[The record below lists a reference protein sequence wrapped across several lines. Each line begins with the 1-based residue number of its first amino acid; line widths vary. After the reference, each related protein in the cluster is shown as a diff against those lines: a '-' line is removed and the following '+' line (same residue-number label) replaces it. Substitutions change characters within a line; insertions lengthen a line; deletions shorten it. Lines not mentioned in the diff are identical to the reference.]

1 MKEYLF
7 RWVAYRDDDSLSKF
21 NLFIFVLILL
31 SIVLIVLES
40 IVSIKSMHSS
50 ILKSTNQIIMS
61 IFVIEYIIRLYISD
75 LTHPSDSRLKS
86 IFKFV
91 FSLYGIIDLLSI
103 IPFLLPFFVVLDLR
117 FLRILRLF
125 KFFKVLKLK
134 SLNESLTL
142 LKKIIIDKKP
152 ELISA
157 IVITFFLIFLSG
169 FMMYY
174 IENPSQPEVFSNIL
188 ISLWWAVAT
197 LTTVGYGDI
206 YPITSLGILFSSIIS
221 LLGIGIVA
229 LPTGI
234 IGAGYL
240 EEMRKRKPKK
250 PHYKNKTTIELT
262 KNESIVLFDFLSRF
276 NDNLSK
282 EFIEDQAEERVLYDL
297 ECMLEK
303 HLVEPSK
310 SEYNEIVKNA
320 RNEVRDSLE

>member
-1 MKEYLF
+1 M
-7 RWVAYRDDDSLSKF
+7 
-21 NLFIFVLILL
+21 
-31 SIVLIVLES
+31 
-40 IVSIKSMHSS
+40 
-50 ILKSTNQIIMS
+50 
-61 IFVIEYIIRLYISD
+61 
-75 LTHPSDSRLKS
+75 
-86 IFKFV
+86 
-91 FSLYGIIDLLSI
+91 
-103 IPFLLPFFVVLDLR
+103 
-117 FLRILRLF
+117 
-125 KFFKVLKLK
+125 
-134 SLNESLTL
+134 L

-174 IENPSQPEVFSNIL
+174 IENSSQPEVFSNIL

-240 EEMRKRKPKK
+240 EEMKKRKPKK
-250 PHYKNKTTIELT
+250 PLYKNKTTIELT

-276 NDNLSK
+276 NDISSK
-282 EFIEDQAEERVLYDL
+282 EFIEDQAEEKVLYNL

-303 HLVEPSK
+303 QLVEQFK
-310 SEYNEIVKNA
+310 SEYDEIIKKA
-320 RNEVRDSLE
+320 RDSLK